1 MQTLEATWKMSP
13 LTSFLFCLLAPPFAI
28 FSGGV
33 LVGLWRPAA
42 RIQAAV
48 QHFTA
53 GLVLGAIAIELAP
66 EFVQSPHR
74 VEVVA
79 GFLIGAIFMLL
90 VARLTTSSDNDN
102 TSANRSGSLLFA
114 VAIDLFVDGLL
125 VGTSYAVGANQ
136 GVLVAI
142 ALGGCGFFLALT
154 TIASLQAKGA
164 SRGKKM
170 AVTLALMLITAGG
183 IYLAHLFSATL
194 IGGLRSGTLAFATA
208 ALLYLVVEEL
218 MPEAHEAADD
228 RSGTPAFFFAGFLAV
243 YLLQQTLG

>member
-1 MQTLEATWKMSP
+1 MSP
-13 LTSFLFCLLAPPFAI
+13 LISFLFCLLAPPFAI
-28 FSGGV
+28 LSGGV
-33 LVGLWRPAA
+33 LVGLWRPTA

-90 VARLTTSSDNDN
+90 VARLTTSSNHDNA
-102 TSANRSGSLLFA
+102 SANRSGSLLFA
-114 VAIDLFVDGLL
+114 VAVDLFVDGLL

-142 ALGGCGFFLALT
+142 ALGGCGF
-154 TIASLQAKGA
+154 S
-164 SRGKKM
+164 
-170 AVTLALMLITAGG
+170 
-183 IYLAHLFSATL
+183 
-194 IGGLRSGTLAFATA
+194 
-208 ALLYLVVEEL
+208 
-218 MPEAHEAADD
+218 
-228 RSGTPAFFFAGFLAV
+228 
-243 YLLQQTLG
+243 